1 MNRLEKAFRGLGKSG
16 KKAFVPFLPIGYP
29 DLAGTAK
36 LLQICEEAGADA
48 VELGVPFSDS
58 LADGPVIQAAYHHA
72 LKNGLTVEQVF
83 DWLIEQREKRDV
95 PFALM
100 CAYNVTHKLGLDVFA
115 AKCRKAG
122 VDAVISPDLP
132 VEEAAHLRKELAA
145 KKVCLVNLIAPT
157 TPPRRAHRIAKTA
170 GGFVYYIS
178 RRGVTG
184 TQEALDADLKL
195 VVLDLK
201 RHARVPVL
209 VGFGIST
216 PEQAHTVS
224 QVADGVIVGSALVTA
239 VRDNLK
245 RDWAKAA
252 SQLAKKMRAASVLE
266 A

>member
-1 MNRLEKAFRGLGKSG
+1 MNRLEKSF
-16 KKAFVPFLPIGYP
+16 KALEKQGGNLFVPFLPIGYP

-72 LKNGLTVEQVF
+72 LAAGLTVERVF
-83 DWLIEQREKRDV
+83 EWIGEQREKRSV
-95 PFALM
+95 PFVLM
-100 CAYNVTHKLGLDVFA
+100 CAYNVTHKLGLDSFA
-115 AKCRKAG
+115 ARCRKVG

-132 VEEAAHLRKELAA
+132 VEESAHLRKELAA
-145 KKVCLVNLIAPT
+145 KHVCLVNLISPT
-157 TPPRRAHRIAKTA
+157 TPPRRAHRIAKSSS
-170 GGFVYYIS
+170 GFVYYIS

-184 TQEALDADLKL
+184 TQEDLDADLKL

-201 RHARVPVL
+201 RHAKVPVL

-245 RDWAKAA
+245 RDWGKAVA
-252 SQLAKKMRAASVLE
+252 QLARKLRE
-266 A
+266 ACARDA

>member
-1 MNRLEKAFRGLGKSG
+1 MNRLERAFKGLGKSG

-36 LLQICEEAGADA
+36 LIQICEEAGADA
-48 VELGVPFSDS
+48 VELGIPFSDS

-72 LKNGLTVEQVF
+72 LEAGLTVERIF
-83 DWLIEQREKRDV
+83 DWLEEQREKRNI

-100 CAYNVTHKLGLDVFA
+100 CAYNVTHKLGIDVFA

-122 VDAVISPDLP
+122 IDAVISPDLP
-132 VEEAAHLRKELAA
+132 VEESAHLRRELAA

-157 TPPRRAHRIAKTA
+157 TPARRAHRIAKAST
-170 GGFVYYIS
+170 GFVYYIS

-201 RHARVPVL
+201 RHAKVPVL

-224 QVADGVIVGSALVTA
+224 QVADGVIVGSALVTV

-245 RDWAKAA
+245 KDWAKAA
-252 SQLAKKMRAASVLE
+252 GQLARKLRAASALK